1 MLTTTLPRT
10 DIQVSRLALGTWGL
24 VSGFH
29 WGDRKAEDSRSAM
42 ESALDLGV
50 TFWDTAEMYGDG
62 ASEALIGDFLA
73 GGRRNQVTLATKMKP
88 ENNSPAKLVEAC
100 EASLKRLRTD
110 RIDLYQVHWR
120 TDDVRINEVWTTMLK
135 LKEQGKIRAAGVCN
149 FGVQDL
155 GETLRS
161 VEKPATNQL
170 PYNPLWRAIEHEIA
184 PLCRREEVGIL
195 VYSPLQQGL
204 LSGNIGAIDD
214 VVPERQRS
222 RHFSGDRPN
231 ARHGEHGQEERTFVA
246 IAELRAIAARA
257 GLTLPGLAIRW
268 ALAKDFVTAVIF
280 GVRDA
285 DQLRTNVD
293 EAQSPLPEDLVQE
306 VDLATAE
313 LNAALGPNPD
323 MWQNEANSRYR

>member
-1 MLTTTLPRT
+1 MLTTKLPRT
-10 DIQVSRLALGTWGL
+10 EIQVSRLALGTWGL

-29 WGDRKAEDSRSAM
+29 WGQRDAEDSRAAM
-42 ESALDLGV
+42 AAALDLGV

-73 GGRRNQVTLATKMKP
+73 GGRRDEVVLATKMKP
-88 ENNSPAKLVEAC
+88 ENNDPAKLALAC

-120 TDDVRINEVWTTMLK
+120 TDDARINEVWAMMLK

-149 FGVQDL
+149 FGVGDL

-161 VEKPATNQL
+161 VDKPATNQL

-204 LSGNIGAIDD
+204 LSGKIGAVDD
-214 VVPERQRS
+214 VVPERRRS

-246 IAELRAIAARA
+246 VAELRAIATRA

-268 ALAKDFVTAVIF
+268 ALAKDFVTAVVF

-285 DQLRTNVD
+285 DQLMTNVN
-293 EAQSPLPEDLVQE
+293 EVQSPLPDDLVHE
-306 VDLATAE
+306 VDLATAA

-323 MWQNEANSRYR
+323 MWQGESQSRFR